1 VRLQLHQ
8 YNSEAKATHPI
19 TRKYTNMKE
28 NITMASDMNDYFNKK
43 KSQGGSGKGG
53 GNSGGGFG
61 GGNGPQMPK
70 IDLNFGGG
78 KAGLVYFIIA
88 IVLMLILAKP
98 FTIIEEGQ
106 RGILSTNGKYQ
117 DQALLP
123 GLHFIVPVIQKVYV
137 VDTKVRIINYA
148 SRIEASAGSKSGIGA
163 KPAITVLDKR
173 GLPVSIELTVQYRL
187 DSQYA
192 AQTISNWGFSWED
205 KIINPVVR
213 DVVRNVVGKYDAESL
228 PQLRNKIADEI
239 ETGIRESVSGL
250 KNSPADLQSVQLREI
265 VLPTKVKEQIEAVQ
279 IAKQA
284 VQKAEQDVQRVKQE
298 ALKRAAEAEG
308 IAQKKRIE
316 AQGIADSVTIQ
327 ADAKAKANMLISK
340 SLTSKLLQLEQMKV
354 QGKFNDALR
363 VNKDAKIFLT
373 PGGSTPNIWVDMK
386 QPQKRSSAQ

>member
-1 VRLQLHQ
+1 
-8 YNSEAKATHPI
+8 
-19 TRKYTNMKE
+19 MKTE
-28 NITMASDMNDYFNKK
+28 DNILMASDMNDYFNKK
-43 KSQGGSGKGG
+43 KSEGGPKKSSGGSGGG
-53 GNSGGGFG
+53 PT
-61 GGNGPQMPK
+61 GPKMPN
-70 IDLNFGGG
+70 IDFNMGG
-78 KAGLVYFIIA
+78 KSGIVYFIIA
-88 IVLMLILAKP
+88 IVVMMVLAKP

-123 GLHFIVPVIQKVYV
+123 GLHFIVPIIQKVYV

-148 SRIEASAGSKSGIGA
+148 SRIEASHGSAGITS

-187 DSQYA
+187 NSQFA

-228 PQLRNKIADEI
+228 PQIRNKIAQEI
-239 ETGIRESVSGL
+239 DKGVRDSVTGL
-250 KNSPADLQSVQLREI
+250 KNSPADLQSVQLRELG
-265 VLPTKVKEQIEAVQ
+265 LPTKVKEQIERVQ
-279 IAKQA
+279 VAKQE
-284 VQKAEQDVQRVKQE
+284 VQRAEQEVQRAKQE
-298 ALKRAAEAEG
+298 AFKRAEEARG

-327 ADAKAKANMLISK
+327 ADAKAKANILISK
-340 SLTSKLLQLEQMKV
+340 SLTPRLLQLEQMKV

-363 VNKDAKIFLT
+363 ENKDAKIFLT

-386 QPQKRSSAQ
+386 NAKQRTTAK

>member
-1 VRLQLHQ
+1 
-8 YNSEAKATHPI
+8 
-19 TRKYTNMKE
+19 MKE
-28 NITMASDMNDYFNKK
+28 DNILMASDMNDYFNKK
-43 KSQGGSGKGG
+43 KSEGNSGFQKKSSGGSGG
-53 GNSGGGFG
+53 GNG
-61 GGNGPQMPK
+61 GGNGPQIPK

-78 KAGLVYFIIA
+78 KAGLVYFLVA
-88 IVLMLILAKP
+88 IVIMLVLAKP

-123 GLHFIVPVIQKVYV
+123 GLHFIIPVIQKVYV

-148 SRIEASAGSKSGIGA
+148 SRIETNTGSSGIVA
-163 KPAITVLDKR
+163 KPAVTVLDKR
-173 GLPVSIELTVQYRL
+173 SLPVSIELTVQYRL
-187 DSQYA
+187 NSEFA

-213 DVVRNVVGKYDAESL
+213 DVVRNVIGKYDAEAL
-228 PQLRNKIADEI
+228 TQMRNDLGAEI
-239 ETGIRESVSGL
+239 EAGISKSVNGL
-250 KNSPADLQSVQLREI
+250 KNAPAVLQSVQLRDI
-265 VLPTKVKEQIEAVQ
+265 VLPQKVKEQIERVQ
-279 IAKQA
+279 IAKQE

-327 ADAKAKANMLISK
+327 ADAKAKANILIAK
-340 SLTSKLLQLEQMKV
+340 SLTTKLLQLEQMKV

-363 VNKDAKIFLT
+363 ENKDAKIFLT
-373 PGGSTPNIWVDMK
+373 PGGSTPNIWVDTK
-386 QPQKRSSAQ
+386 NIQKRTTAN

>member
-1 VRLQLHQ
+1 
-8 YNSEAKATHPI
+8 
-19 TRKYTNMKE
+19 MKE
-28 NITMASDMNDYFNKK
+28 NIKMASDMNDYFNKK
-43 KSQGGSGKGG
+43 KSQGSGSGSGG

-61 GGNGPQMPK
+61 GGKGPELPK
-70 IDLNFGGG
+70 FDLSFGG
-78 KAGLVYFIIA
+78 KSGLVYFLIA
-88 IVLMLILAKP
+88 VVLLLVLAKP

-148 SRIEASAGSKSGIGA
+148 SRIEASGGSTSGIGN

-187 DSQYA
+187 DARYA

-228 PQLRNKIADEI
+228 PQLRNTIADEI
-239 ETGIRESVSGL
+239 ETGIRNSVSGL
-250 KNSPADLQSVQLREI
+250 KNSPADLQSVQIREI
-265 VLPTKVKEQIEAVQ
+265 LLPTKVKEQIEAVQ

-354 QGKFNDALR
+354 QGKFNEALQ

-373 PGGSTPNIWVDMK
+373 PGGAVPNIWVDMK
-386 QPQKRSSAQ
+386 NPQKRSSAN